1 MRWIISMDLS
11 VRIVMV
17 MVGLPHQENVM
28 SAKERSVLFVKAV
41 ED

>member
-1 MRWIISMDLS
+1 MDLS

-17 MVGLPHQENVM
+17 MVGLQHKENVI
-28 SAKERSVLFVKAV
+28 SAKERIALFTKEV